1 MSIETATPSAQDG
14 AFARARFGALYS
26 AAWRWHFYAGLY
38 VLPFLTMLAVTGLIM
53 LWTSVLSGRDGEWI
67 AVQPQ
72 GEALAVS
79 VQADAALAAVPGSEL
94 VGYIAPRSDAL
105 AAIFKLKT
113 ADDTVMVAVD
123 PYRGQVL
130 EQFPRRQGLYD
141 LADEIH
147 GTLLLGDLGDR
158 LIEIAASLAMVLIAT
173 GLYMWW
179 PRGIGAKAAL
189 VPNVRAKGRAFLKSL
204 HGTIGAWIS
213 LVLVVFLLSG
223 LSWAGIWGEK
233 FVQAWSTFPAAKWD
247 NIPLSDDTHAA
258 MNHGAIKEVPWALEQ
273 TPMPA
278 SGSMAGATGLPEGM
292 PVTLDSVTDFA
303 RAIGFGREHGRF
315 QLNLPNGEAGVWTIS
330 RDSMSNDSGDPTSD
344 RTVHIDRYTG
354 RILADVRYAD
364 YSVYGKG
371 MAVGIALHEGDM
383 GPINVAFNT
392 LFCLSVIFLS
402 VSGLVMWWM
411 RRPSG
416 AGRLV
421 APAMPRDMPM
431 WQGAMLVG
439 LAVSLAFPMAG
450 LALLGVLAFDQ
461 LILMR
466 IPAVKRA
473 LS

>member
-1 MSIETATPSAQDG
+1 MSIETATPSANDG

-79 VQADAALAAVPGSEL
+79 AQADAALAAVPGSEL

-158 LIEIAASLAMVLIAT
+158 LIEVAASLAMVLIAT

-179 PRGIGAKAAL
+179 PRGTGVKAAL

-204 HGTIGAWIS
+204 HGTIFTVRSMQKRKDYVHA
-213 LVLVVFLLSG
+213 
-223 LSWAGIWGEK
+223 
-233 FVQAWSTFPAAKWD
+233 P
-247 NIPLSDDTHAA
+247 PL
-258 MNHGAIKEVPWALEQ
+258 K
-273 TPMPA
+273 
-278 SGSMAGATGLPEGM
+278 
-292 PVTLDSVTDFA
+292 
-303 RAIGFGREHGRF
+303 
-315 QLNLPNGEAGVWTIS
+315 
-330 RDSMSNDSGDPTSD
+330 
-344 RTVHIDRYTG
+344 
-354 RILADVRYAD
+354 ILRHDLTRSQIV
-364 YSVYGKG
+364 
-371 MAVGIALHEGDM
+371 
-383 GPINVAFNT
+383 
-392 LFCLSVIFLS
+392 
-402 VSGLVMWWM
+402 
-411 RRPSG
+411 
-416 AGRLV
+416 
-421 APAMPRDMPM
+421 
-431 WQGAMLVG
+431 
-439 LAVSLAFPMAG
+439 
-450 LALLGVLAFDQ
+450 
-461 LILMR
+461 
-466 IPAVKRA
+466 
-473 LS
+473 